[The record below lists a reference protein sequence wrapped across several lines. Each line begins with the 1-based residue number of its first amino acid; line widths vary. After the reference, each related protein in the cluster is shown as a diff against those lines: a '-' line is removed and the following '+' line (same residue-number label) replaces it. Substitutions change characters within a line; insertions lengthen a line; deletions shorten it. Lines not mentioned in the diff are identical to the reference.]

1 MKYNQF
7 LELEKILND
16 NNITLEDVKENK
28 DVLNE
33 IGVVGAVAG
42 IVGAGLG
49 LLFRKTLLRWGI
61 EKIYMVKLR
70 KLAEKFEK
78 ILFERVNK
86 TAKKYLKV
94 RRNLYKKE
102 KELEGVNTEDARNDR
117 ETILYQKQQL
127 ERTIY
132 RDINENV
139 SRIIL
144 YKTRSVHEKIDE
156 LKSLR
161 GSAKEALKSY
171 WGNLTLDLTIEVF
184 DLMTKNNLIT
194 DKGIIQSAKRS
205 FEEQKKEMKEK
216 LINVQRTL
224 KKDKEIEAKTPAKGI
239 SDNIDELVNEKD
251 KYEEDEL
258 NRKIK
263 LILGDIINVK
273 DRENKRILYKKL
285 TDEFGVD
292 YIKNVNKEEIA
303 KPDTE
308 VPERPGHEGLK
319 HEEV

>member
-7 LELEKILND
+7 LELEKLLNE
-16 NNITLEDVKENK
+16 NNITIEDVKENK
-28 DVLNE
+28 EVLNE
-33 IGVVGAVAG
+33 IIGVAAGAIG
-42 IVGAGLG
+42 IGLG
-49 LLFRKTLLRWGI
+49 LLFRKTLMRWGI
-61 EKIYMVKLR
+61 EKYYMGRLK
-70 KLAEKFEK
+70 KWAEKFEK
-78 ILFERVNK
+78 TLFERVNK
-86 TAKKYLKV
+86 TAKKYLKI

-117 ETILYQKQQL
+117 ETLLYQKQQL

-144 YKTRSVHEKIDE
+144 YRTRAVHEKIDE
-156 LKSLR
+156 LKRLKD
-161 GSAKEALKSY
+161 SAKEALKSY
-171 WGNLTLDLTIEVF
+171 WGNLTLDLNIEVF

-194 DKGIIQSAKRS
+194 DKGIIRSAKRN

-216 LINVQRTL
+216 LINVQRNL
-224 KKDKEIEAKTPAKGI
+224 KKDKETEAKTPAKSI

-263 LILGDIINVK
+263 LVLKDIINVK

-285 TDEFGVD
+285 TDEFGID

-308 VPERPGHEGLK
+308 MTERPEHEGLK